1 MDGTTQ
7 RRRMVDAARRSDGPQ
22 WGDLA
27 ARALAFPPR
36 YCPVPGAAVYH
47 VSMDDHM
54 AQVGEYELDGPQLT
68 MPPPG
73 FD

>member
-1 MDGTTQ
+1 MQ
-7 RRRMVDAARRSDGPQ
+7 RRRMVDAARRSDGPR

-36 YCPVPGAAVYH
+36 YCPVLGAAVYH

-54 AQVGEYELDGPQLT
+54 AQVGEYDLDGPQLT